1 MRPELVERR
10 GRAVRQHRFGAAGE
24 DRGHVEAV
32 PGQQLSR
39 NEGVDAAVDPVKPS
53 GDRALLRRPGTEAEG
68 AELPKAHD
76 RVLLR
81 GERGQ
86 PCFQP
91 RVAEKASS
99 QVAFSAN
106 PVHPTMVAQPQ
117 ARICNVFATTSDE
130 YA

>member
-1 MRPELVERR
+1 
-10 GRAVRQHRFGAAGE
+10 
-24 DRGHVEAV
+24 
-32 PGQQLSR
+32 
-39 NEGVDAAVDPVKPS
+39 VDPVKPGG
-53 GDRALLRRPGTEAEG
+53 GDALLRRPGTQPEG
-68 AELPKAHD
+68 AELLKAQD

-86 PCFQP
+86 PCVQP

-106 PVHPTMVAQPQ
+106 PVHPSMVPPPA
-117 ARICNVFATTSDE
+117 ARVCNVFATTSDE